1 MPEYNVPNTEDKA
14 SAWGTLA
21 SVIACVLTVLMITPL
36 APAMPFPG
44 LDGSWSYAMNI
55 ATAEH
60 LRFGKDIVFTFGP
73 LASIYTRVYSPA
85 TDWMM
90 LLGSALIA
98 VALFAGFFAVA
109 SARKRVLLLI
119 LPVVISLAWGRDAVF
134 MLVPVLIPFVLH
146 RGLQRGRACTAAL
159 CLLASASAILP
170 LVKGNFGL
178 LLGLAVLVSVI
189 MCWRVQRR
197 SVLLIIAVAGTSLL
211 AAWLASGQRLL
222 DLPGYF
228 IAQAPIV
235 SGYTDAMS
243 VSGSLRDIVF
253 YLLAAPVLLF
263 LSVQRPVREY
273 WYAPVMVAAY
283 LFVAFKSGFVRHD
296 EHAFVAAVALAYVG
310 LLIVLT
316 RRGRWG
322 ATAFIVAMLAWA
334 GITHT
339 YARVGWDSSVA
350 RFAEMVR
357 KPLLGT
363 WQRLTQP
370 DVLPAQYAAITA
382 GFGQRAPFAGY
393 HGEADVYPV
402 DLGALIGSGAIW
414 KPRPVL
420 QSYSVYTPA
429 LLRANA
435 EHLQADPPARVY
447 FNADPIDH
455 RYPALEDG
463 ASWLSLLAA
472 FTPKAL
478 EGGFAV
484 LEKGD
489 DAKAVLQPSK
499 ASQVDAVLG
508 KDVAVADWQE
518 PVWVTLDIRPTLLG
532 KVFSTLYKAPKLS
545 MKVRYEDGST
555 ADYRMVAGM
564 AKTGF
569 LLSPTVSSAKD
580 FIALRSIH
588 RHELLDA
595 KRVVSFGI
603 AGDRGT
609 RLLWNLDYQVGF
621 SRLDIPKAA
630 EADRIL
636 VPDWQAAQPLSS
648 YPAGG
653 DCNIDEADH
662 RPVTASMELPE
673 RLFTIRGWAALDG
686 PQGKPSDETFLL
698 LTGGDAVSYRIPITP
713 MLRPDVSAHFQ
724 QPSLEYSGYEATI
737 DGSRLPADAQI
748 RVLQSTAEGVVQ
760 CAGAVIT
767 VRRPQEALAPEK
779 IGTAR

>member
-14 SAWGTLA
+14 SAWGRLA

-109 SARKRVLLLI
+109 SARKRVFLLI

-146 RGLQRGRACTAAL
+146 RGVQRGRAYTAAL

-197 SVLLIIAVAGTSLL
+197 SVLLIIAVAGISLL
-211 AAWLASGQRLL
+211 TAWLASGQRLL

-253 YLLAAPVLLF
+253 YLLAAPVLMF

-310 LLIVLT
+310 FLIVLT

-322 ATAFIVAMLAWA
+322 ATAFVVAMLAWA

-370 DVLPAQYAAITA
+370 DVLSTQYAAITA

-393 HGEADVYPV
+393 VGEADVYPV
-402 DLGALIGSGAIW
+402 DLAALIGSGATW

-435 EHLQADPPARVY
+435 KHLQQAPPARVY

-478 EGGFAV
+478 EGGYAV
-484 LEKGD
+484 LERRD
-489 DAKAVLQPSK
+489 EANEVLQPVRLSE
-499 ASQVDAVLG
+499 VNAVLG
-508 KDVAVADWQE
+508 KDVAVAAWQE
-518 PVWVTLDIRPTLLG
+518 PVWVTLDIQPTLLG
-532 KVFSTLYKAPKLS
+532 KLFSTFYKAPKLS

-555 ADYRMVAGM
+555 ADYRMIAGM
-564 AKTGF
+564 AQTGF
-569 LLSPTVSSAKD
+569 LLSPTVSDAKD
-580 FIALRSIH
+580 FIALRSSYMH
-588 RHELLDA
+588 QLLDA
-595 KRVVSFGI
+595 KRVVSFGV

-609 RLLWNLDYQVGF
+609 SLLWKLDYRVAF
-621 SRLDIPKAA
+621 SRLDVPLSV

-648 YPAGG
+648 YPVSG
-653 DCNIDEADH
+653 DCNIDEADQQ
-662 RPVTASMELPE
+662 PVSASMDLPK

-686 PQGKPSDETFLL
+686 RQGKTNDGTFLL
-698 LTGGDAVSYRIPITP
+698 ITSGDTVSYRVATSQVP
-713 MLRPDVSAHFQ
+713 RPDVSAHFQ
-724 QPSLEYSGYEATI
+724 QPGLEHAGYEVTI
-737 DGSRLPADAQI
+737 DGSRLPEEAQI
-748 RVLQSTAEGVVQ
+748 HVLQSGPQGDVQ
-760 CAGAVIT
+760 CAGATIT
-767 VRRPQEALAPEK
+767 LRRLQAK
-779 IGTAR
+779 IPSS